1 MFRVI
6 VKKEEV
12 LIMTYDT
19 TEWYTAKLVEGNY
32 KTLGYN
38 VEVVKL

>member
-1 MFRVI
+1 MFRII
-6 VKKEEV
+6 VKKEEQ

-19 TEWYTAKLVEGNY
+19 TEWYTAKLMEGNY
-32 KTLGYN
+32 KSLGYN